1 METLSIN
8 APSLLREL
16 TRNSGVTRQALQTAL
31 KVSGPTVTRTI
42 LELTD
47 LGILESTVTTA
58 GAKGRPAETVDL
70 AENGLCIIAV
80 SIRAERATVSLVDA
94 RGRQVEVHGLPL
106 GEETDYAEA
115 VGLIG
120 QAVLQ
125 LAGIAAARFRCL
137 AGIGISFGGS
147 ADFST
152 GAITTPS
159 AFQRWRGKP
168 LARDLEFYTGLPS
181 AIDNYSF
188 ALVGA
193 LNWFDASKAADF
205 FLVVADY
212 GIGGVSSIGDR
223 AYLGSDHRPGGFGHI
238 GSRRTGRLAC
248 HCGGYDCL
256 AATSSVKTL
265 DREAREKGLAVGPTR
280 DLAELVRSLD
290 ASQGEAA
297 LSLLTGAAGRIA
309 ESALTLCRGMG
320 FVSCVFGGVL
330 FDCSPA
336 ACAAVEDVFAAPGH
350 SAAPRF
356 LHQLFED
363 RSPDDLAAASV
374 AYHLLSEKRQVYPL
388 DTYRDGEAI
397 RLRQRP

>member
-31 KVSGPTVTRTI
+31 KASGPTVPRPI

-223 AYLGSDHRPGGFGHI
+223 AYLGSDRRPGGFGHI